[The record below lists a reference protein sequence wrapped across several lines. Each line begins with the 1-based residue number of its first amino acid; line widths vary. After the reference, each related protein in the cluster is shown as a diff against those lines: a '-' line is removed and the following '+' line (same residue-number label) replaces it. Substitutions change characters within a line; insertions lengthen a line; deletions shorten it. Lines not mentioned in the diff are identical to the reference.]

1 MTSIHPEPTFA
12 PISFVN
18 ATSLPASLSLSGRTA
33 VVTGSSS
40 GLGRSISLRL
50 ARLGCIVVCA
60 DLAPSSSATAKL
72 PGALSKPTHELI
84 NENGGT
90 GYFQKL
96 DVTDYS
102 AVEGVVRFAVDQ
114 ASPNKRLDIMVNNAG
129 IPGFLAGKGSALIH
143 TEDPAQAE
151 KIIKVNLMGI
161 WNGTKAAVTQML
173 EQDILSFPVDLDLSV
188 ELGDNPTLE
197 VEAQQQGEPPQRGSR
212 GVIVNMGSIHGMV
225 CGPAEPTYSSSKGA
239 VINLSRTV
247 AIDYAPQRINVNCVC
262 PGSGG
267 TTAYQSDHS
276 NGSNYGYTPSSEW
289 CIPFIV
295 LFALSG
301 VVHAI
306 QAYISKYWVIYPTLF
321 TAALIEVIGRSGRE
335 RSNKNVTLV
344 DPFLMQ
350 IVTLKMAPVFF
361 SASTLFSDR
370 NFTSF
375 VFLIDNTIACILQA
389 VGGGLASGSAATG
402 SPTNTSTNIMVA
414 GIIFQPVSMVVFV
427 GLGFDFVIRAS
438 TRRPYAFRLR
448 QISSAAAKRLGN
460 EKTTA
465 NSTMEGDAP
474 GVFEGERE
482 NLTRWW
488 IMLSGAMVSS
498 IMIIIRG
505 VYRSAELSQGWS
517 GYIITNQRFIG
528 LDCVTMFIAVAVF
541 NVIHPMFLL
550 PKKTS
555 WKGYH

>member
-225 CGPAEPTYSSSKGA
+225 CGPAERNYNSATRRCFGLMILATYSSSKGA

-262 PGSGG
+262 PGC
-267 TTAYQSDHS
+267 TL
-276 NGSNYGYTPSSEW
+276 SSSRYLSV
-289 CIPFIV
+289 V
-295 LFALSG
+295 LRLIQ
-301 VVHAI
+301 VHAI
-306 QAYISKYWVIYPTLF
+306 SQILPFRWWAS
-321 TAALIEVIGRSGRE
+321 
-335 RSNKNVTLV
+335 RSN
-344 DPFLMQ
+344 
-350 IVTLKMAPVFF
+350 
-361 SASTLFSDR
+361 R
-370 NFTSF
+370 SF
-375 VFLIDNTIACILQA
+375 KR
-389 VGGGLASGSAATG
+389 
-402 SPTNTSTNIMVA
+402 
-414 GIIFQPVSMVVFV
+414 VVFAL
-427 GLGFDFVIRAS
+427 GLIWERRGMS
-438 TRRPYAFRLR
+438 QTRSFILFEMLR
-448 QISSAAAKRLGN
+448 GRQA
-460 EKTTA
+460 
-465 NSTMEGDAP
+465 
-474 GVFEGERE
+474 
-482 NLTRWW
+482 W
-488 IMLSGAMVSS
+488 
-498 IMIIIRG
+498 
-505 VYRSAELSQGWS
+505 
-517 GYIITNQRFIG
+517 
-528 LDCVTMFIAVAVF
+528 
-541 NVIHPMFLL
+541 
-550 PKKTS
+550 
-555 WKGYH
+555 